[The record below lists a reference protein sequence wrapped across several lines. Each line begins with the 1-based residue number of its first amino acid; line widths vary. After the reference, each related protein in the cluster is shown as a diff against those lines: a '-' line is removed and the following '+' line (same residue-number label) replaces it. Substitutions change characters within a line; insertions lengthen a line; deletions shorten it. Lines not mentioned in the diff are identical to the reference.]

1 MINFNGVHPFLE
13 KNDSLN
19 DLKMKLRKPKFKN
32 ICTNCN
38 ENKHNYQLC
47 DLIKKMTKLE
57 PEERYSLD

>member
-1 MINFNGVHPFLE
+1 MINNNGAHPFLD

-19 DLKMKLRKPKFKN
+19 DLKIKLRNPKFKN
-32 ICTNCN
+32 ICSECN

-57 PEERYSLD
+57 AEERYSIE